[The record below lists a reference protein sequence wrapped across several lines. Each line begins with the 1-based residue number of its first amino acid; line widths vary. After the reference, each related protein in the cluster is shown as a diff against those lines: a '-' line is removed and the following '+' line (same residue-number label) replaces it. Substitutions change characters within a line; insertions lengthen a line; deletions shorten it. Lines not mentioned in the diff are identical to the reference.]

1 MPRDSR
7 LNDPN
12 EHIGEVE
19 RSFLKQK
26 KIDYS
31 DSFQAKASE
40 GEPPFN
46 INRFGAR
53 ELNNKLVT
61 RKLSLNPRLNFVGNQ
76 PEQYE
81 VFAGLGRFDTE
92 RAELFDFDLG
102 RANTKMNFTSSPDF
116 KETWVDAY
124 RLSPTIKL
132 SDKVKSRIP
141 SRGNPDPNNYF
152 MAAAQDRVE
161 NEMEGNVSVA
171 SLLSG
176 KSGFEKKEEE
186 EEAETA

>member
-31 DSFQAKASE
+31 DSFEAKASD

-46 INRFGAR
+46 INRFGAK

-81 VFAGLGRFDTE
+81 VFAGLGRFDTD
-92 RAELFDFDLG
+92 RHELFDFDLG

-116 KETWVDAY
+116 KEQWVDAY
-124 RLSPTIKL
+124 RLSPTIKPG
-132 SDKVKSRIP
+132 DKINNPMPRL
-141 SRGNPDPNNYF
+141 RNPDPKGNL
-152 MAAAQDRVE
+152 MAAAENRVE
-161 NEMEGNVSVA
+161 NEAEGNVSVA

-176 KSGFEKKEEE
+176 ESNFDKKTEERPE
-186 EEAETA
+186 NT

>member
-1 MPRDSR
+1 MPRDTR

-12 EHIGEVE
+12 AHIGEVGQ
-19 RSFLKQK
+19 SFIKQK
-26 KIDYS
+26 KIDYA

-61 RKLSLNPRLNFVGNQ
+61 RKLSLNPRLNFVGDQ

-92 RAELFDFDLG
+92 RADLFDFSKG
-102 RANTKMNFTSSPDF
+102 RPNTNTDFRSSPDF

-124 RLSPTIKL
+124 RLSPTI
-132 SDKVKSRIP
+132 SQGDKVTNPLPRE
-141 SRGNPDPNNYF
+141 RNPDPKGNL
-152 MAAAQDRVE
+152 MAAAESRVE
-161 NEMEGNVSVA
+161 NEAEGNVSVA
-171 SLLSG
+171 TLLSG
-176 KSGFEKKEEE
+176 ESGFEKKKEERPE
-186 EEAETA
+186 NT

>member
-7 LNDPN
+7 LSNPSDY
-12 EHIGEVE
+12 IGEVE

-31 DSFQAKASE
+31 DSFEAKASE

-61 RKLSLNPRLNFVGNQ
+61 RKLSLNPRLNFVGDQ
-76 PEQYE
+76 PELYE

-92 RAELFDFDLG
+92 RSELFDFNLG

-116 KETWVDAY
+116 KEMWVDAY
-124 RLSPTIKL
+124 RLSPTIKPD
-132 SDKVKSRIP
+132 DKISNPIP
-141 SRGNPDPNNYF
+141 RLRNPDPKGNL
-152 MAAAQDRVE
+152 MAAAENRVE

-176 KSGFEKKEEE
+176 ESGFEKEEE
-186 EEAETA
+186 ERLENT